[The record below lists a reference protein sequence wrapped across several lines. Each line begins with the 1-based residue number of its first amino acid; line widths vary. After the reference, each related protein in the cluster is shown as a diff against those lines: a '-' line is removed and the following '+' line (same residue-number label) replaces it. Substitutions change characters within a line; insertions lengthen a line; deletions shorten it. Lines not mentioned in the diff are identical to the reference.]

1 MMPARALALV
11 ATLTQLD
18 VTATAVALPA
28 IRDDLGFAV
37 AGGAWVMDAYSL
49 AFAGILLISGA
60 LADRYGRRWALL
72 SGNAGFALASILCG
86 IAWSGPA
93 LWGARALQGA
103 AAAFVITGT
112 LSSLS
117 VMYPQPDERGRAFAI
132 VGVASGAA
140 MALGP
145 TVGGVLAT
153 EVGWRWIFLVNLPVC
168 AASAWII
175 PRLVTASRDPD
186 GRPLDLPGM
195 LLLTL
200 ALILPVQA
208 LLDAGGSL
216 AWRAAGVGTGAMLAT
231 LFILRQRRQPRPIL
245 DLTLLAQRG
254 AAGVGCVLLALSV
267 GYWAVLVYLPSFLQ
281 ASFGLSASR
290 AGIAMLAAT
299 LPMLVLPPF
308 GARLARGRGW
318 GQAFALG
325 LGAVAAG
332 TAVIAAAATLSG
344 SAGWWPAVGGMV
356 IAGAGAGA
364 INSQVSG
371 ALVAMA
377 PAAQAG
383 LASALATI
391 LRQGG
396 FALGI
401 ALLGATSVAA
411 ADLSSYALPFGIAA
425 TAALAGALAAGI
437 LIQPRT

>member
-1 MMPARALALV
+1 MPARALALV

-49 AFAGILLISGA
+49 AFAGVLLVSGA
-60 LADRYGRRWALL
+60 LADRHGRRWALL
-72 SGNAGFALASILCG
+72 SGNAGFAFASILCG

-117 VMYPQPDERGRAFAI
+117 VMYPHPDERGRAFAI

-153 EVGWRWIFLVNLPVC
+153 EVGWRWIFLVNLPIC

-216 AWRAAGVGTGAMLAT
+216 AWRVAGVGTGAVLAT

-245 DLTLLAQRG
+245 DLALLAQRG

-318 GQAFALG
+318 GQTFALG

-332 TAVIAAAATLSG
+332 TAVIAAAAALSG
-344 SAGWWPAVGGMV
+344 GAGWWPAVGGMV

-401 ALLGATSVAA
+401 ALLGATSIAA
-411 ADLSSYALPFGIAA
+411 AGLSSYALPFGIAA

-437 LIQPRT
+437 LIQPRA